1 MGSGHEFNEEG
12 EGSSKHYLTDYEV
25 NLNEIKPLSSHGS
38 SDSYS
43 SSGSGSSLDLFDF
56 LGNNDSND
64 DHTGKSEL
72 KSPKKVR
79 VSFASSTDKQEKQVY
94 VPNRI
99 PSSVF
104 SGKPTTP
111 MDWSTASNES
121 LFSIH
126 VGNGSFSKDQFFMLY
141 KSGELTKL
149 DEQIVAQK
157 NVLPSLKELDDM
169 AAMDE
174 NTAKDSGNEATVAK
188 TNEVAEDHSHSEP
201 KMAEAEV
208 QSSVDNSPI
217 VDHSAAVGNLSLKKK
232 PTAEVKNLPMNCM
245 SSLLRTAISA
255 FPLPSLCKLTATDGG
270 RVSSVYADQ
279 NIKGSH
285 QQQQPL
291 PQHPLEE
298 EKKEFTEETEAQSP
312 VSPQMVRVEAGFPG
326 FLAADV
332 LEVSTL
338 FFVYEI

>member
-1 MGSGHEFNEEG
+1 MGSGHEFNEEE

-43 SSGSGSSLDLFDF
+43 SSGSGSSQDLFDF

-79 VSFASSTDKQEKQVY
+79 VSFVSSTDKQEKQVY

-104 SGKPTTP
+104 SEKPATP

-149 DEQIVAQK
+149 DEQIIAQK

-232 PTAEVKNLPMNCM
+232 PTAEVKNLPMNCI
-245 SSLLRTAISA
+245 SSLSEDSNISISFT
-255 FPLPSLCKLTATDGG
+255 FPVLTATDGG
-270 RVSSVYADQ
+270 RLSSVYADQ

-291 PQHPLEE
+291 PQQPLEE
-298 EKKEFTEETEAQSP
+298 EKKEFTEEKEAQSP
-312 VSPQMVRVEAGFPG
+312 VSPQNGSSRSWFSW
-326 FLAADV
+326 F
-332 LEVSTL
+332 SCCRCS
-338 FFVYEI
+338 

>member
-43 SSGSGSSLDLFDF
+43 SSGSGSSQDLFDF

-104 SGKPTTP
+104 SEKPATP

-149 DEQIVAQK
+149 DEQIIAQK

-201 KMAEAEV
+201 KMAEVEV

-232 PTAEVKNLPMNCM
+232 PTAEVKILPMNCM
-245 SSLLRTAISA
+245 SSLSEDSNISISFT
-255 FPLPSLCKLTATDGG
+255 FPVLTATDGG
-270 RVSSVYADQ
+270 RLSSVYADQ

-291 PQHPLEE
+291 PSSRWRRRRRNLQRKRRHKARFHP
-298 EKKEFTEETEAQSP
+298 K
-312 VSPQMVRVEAGFPG
+312 MVRVEVGFPG

-332 LEVSTL
+332 LELSTL